1 MNMTGKVAFA
11 IGLAALGLTGCN
23 EASRRALT
31 GPPQHDTQTVELDKA
46 EMVRVEMRMGA
57 GELNVAGGSA
67 RLLDA
72 DFEYVLPESKP
83 VVRYQASSFRGQ
95 LTITQPSGLDS
106 RAGSPYEWKLRLN
119 NGVPMDVVAHL
130 GAGNAEMNLGALDLR
145 GVELHMGVG
154 NLDMDL
160 RGDPKRDYDVEIHGG
175 VGNATVRLPAGVG
188 VVANARG
195 GIGNIDAQGLEKRN
209 GRWVNARH
217 EDAKVTIHLDI
228 RGGVGN
234 ITLLAN

>member
-1 MNMTGKVAFA
+1 MTGKVALA
-11 IGLAALGLTGCN
+11 IGLVALGLTGCN
-23 EASRRALT
+23 EANRRALT

-57 GELNVAGGSA
+57 GELNLAGGST

-95 LTITQPSGLDS
+95 LTIEQPRGLDS

-145 GVELHMGVG
+145 GVEVHMGVG
-154 NLDMDL
+154 NLDVDL
-160 RGDPKRDYDVEIHGG
+160 RGDPKRDYNVEIHGG
-175 VGNATVRLPAGVG
+175 VGNATVRLPTGVG
-188 VVANARG
+188 VVADARG
-195 GIGNIDAQGLEKRN
+195 GIGNIEAQGLEKRN

-217 EDAKVTIHLDI
+217 EDAKVTVHLDI

>member
-1 MNMTGKVAFA
+1 MTGKVTLA
-11 IGLAALGLTGCN
+11 IGLAALALTGCD
-23 EASRRALT
+23 ESYRRAVA
-31 GPPQHDTQTVELDKA
+31 GPPQHDTQAVELDKA

-57 GELNVAGGSA
+57 GELNVAGGST

-72 DFEYVLPESKP
+72 DFEYVFPESKP
-83 VVRYQASSFRGQ
+83 MVHYQASSFRGI
-95 LTITQPSGLDS
+95 LTITEPSVHGS

-119 NGVPMDVVAHL
+119 NGVPMDVLAHL

-145 GVELHMGVG
+145 RVEVHMGVG

-188 VVANARG
+188 IVADARG
-195 GIGNIDAQGLEKRN
+195 GIGNIDAQGLERHN
-209 GRWVNARH
+209 GRWVSAKH
-217 EDAKVTIHLDI
+217 LDAKVTIHLDI

>member
-1 MNMTGKVAFA
+1 MTAKVTLAM
-11 IGLAALGLTGCN
+11 GLAAALALTGCD
-23 EASRRALT
+23 AVSRRAVT
-31 GPPQHDTQTVELDKA
+31 GPPLHDTQTVELDKA

-57 GELNVAGGSA
+57 GELTVSGGSA

-72 DFEYVLPESKP
+72 DFEYVFPESKP
-83 VVRYQASSFRGQ
+83 VVRYEASSFRGK
-95 LTITQPSGLDS
+95 LTITQPREHDS
-106 RAGSPYEWKLRLN
+106 RGGSSYAWKLRLN
-119 NGVPMDVVAHL
+119 DGVPMDVVAHL

-145 GVELHMGVG
+145 GVEVHMGVG

-160 RGDPKRDYDVEIHGG
+160 RGAPKRDYNVEVHGG

-188 VVANARG
+188 IVADARG
-195 GIGNIDAQGLEKRN
+195 GIGNIDAQGLERHN
-209 GRWVNARH
+209 GRWVSAKH
-217 EDAKVTIHLDI
+217 DDAKITIHLDI

>member
-1 MNMTGKVAFA
+1 MTGKVALV
-11 IGLAALGLTGCN
+11 IGLAALALTGCD
-23 EASRRALT
+23 ESYRRAVT

-57 GELNVAGGSA
+57 GELNVTGGSS

-72 DFEYVLPESKP
+72 DFEYVFPESKP
-83 VVRYQASSFRGQ
+83 VVRYQASSFRGT
-95 LTITQPSGLDS
+95 LSITEPGVHGS

-119 NGVPMDVVAHL
+119 DSVPMNVLAHL
-130 GAGNAEMNLGALDLR
+130 GAGNADMNLGALDLR
-145 GVELHMGVG
+145 GVEVHMGVG

-160 RGDPKRDYDVEIHGG
+160 RGAPKRDYDVEIHGG

-188 VVANARG
+188 IVADARG
-195 GIGNIDAQGLEKRN
+195 GIGNIDAQGLERHN
-209 GRWVNARH
+209 GRWVSAKN

>member
-1 MNMTGKVAFA
+1 MMGKVALA
-11 IGLAALGLTGCN
+11 TGLAALALTGCDEVN
-23 EASRRALT
+23 RRALT
-31 GPPQHDTQTVELDKA
+31 GPLLHDTQTVELDKA

-95 LTITQPSGLDS
+95 LSITEPSVHGS
-106 RAGSPYEWKLRLN
+106 RVGSPYEWKLRLN
-119 NGVPMDVVAHL
+119 NGVPMDVLAHL

-145 GVELHMGVG
+145 GVEVHMGVG

-188 VVANARG
+188 VVADARG
-195 GIGNIDAQGLEKRN
+195 GIGNIDAQGLERHN
-209 GRWVNARH
+209 GRWVSAKH

>member
-1 MNMTGKVAFA
+1 MKPTG
-11 IGLAALGLTGCN
+11 
-23 EASRRALT
+23 RALT

-57 GELNVAGGSA
+57 GELNVAGGST

-95 LTITQPSGLDS
+95 LTIEQPRGLDS

-145 GVELHMGVG
+145 GVEVHMGVG
-154 NLDMDL
+154 NLDIDL
-160 RGDPKRDYDVEIHGG
+160 RGDPKRDYNVEIHGG
-175 VGNATVRLPAGVG
+175 VGNATVRLPTGVG
-188 VVANARG
+188 VVADARG
-195 GIGNIDAQGLEKRN
+195 GIGNIDAQGLQKRN
-209 GRWVNARH
+209 GRWVNAKH

>member
-1 MNMTGKVAFA
+1 MTGKVALA
-11 IGLAALGLTGCN
+11 IGLAALALTGCDD
-23 EASRRALT
+23 ASRRAVA
-31 GPPQHDTQTVELDKA
+31 GPPLHDTQTVELDKA

-57 GELNVAGGSA
+57 GELKVAGGSS

-95 LTITQPSGLDS
+95 LTIEQPRGLDS

-119 NGVPMDVVAHL
+119 NGVPTDVVAHL

-145 GVELHMGVG
+145 GVEVHMGVG

-160 RGDPKRDYDVEIHGG
+160 RGDPKRDYDVEVHGG

-195 GIGNIDAQGLEKRN
+195 GIGNIDARGLEKRN
-209 GRWVNARH
+209 GRWVSARH

>member
-1 MNMTGKVAFA
+1 MTGKVAFA

-95 LTITQPSGLDS
+95 
-106 RAGSPYEWKLRLN
+106 
-119 NGVPMDVVAHL
+119 
-130 GAGNAEMNLGALDLR
+130 
-145 GVELHMGVG
+145 
-154 NLDMDL
+154 
-160 RGDPKRDYDVEIHGG
+160 
-175 VGNATVRLPAGVG
+175 
-188 VVANARG
+188 
-195 GIGNIDAQGLEKRN
+195 
-209 GRWVNARH
+209 
-217 EDAKVTIHLDI
+217 
-228 RGGVGN
+228 
-234 ITLLAN
+234 